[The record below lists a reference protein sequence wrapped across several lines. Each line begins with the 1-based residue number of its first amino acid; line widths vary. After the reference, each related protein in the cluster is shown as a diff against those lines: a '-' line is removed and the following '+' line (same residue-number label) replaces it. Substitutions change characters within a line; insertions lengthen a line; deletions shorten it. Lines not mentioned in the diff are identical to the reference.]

1 MKRFRKISRTHFM
14 LGNHAIVEGAIAAG
28 CRYFAGY
35 PITPAS
41 EISEIM
47 SRRMPEVGGRFIQM
61 EDEMGSI
68 FSVIGASLA
77 GAKAMTATASAG
89 FNYMQ
94 EGIGLAVTIEAPCV
108 IVDVPRTRQDI
119 QPTEADIM
127 QMKWGAS
134 GDYEIICLVAS
145 SVQEAFD
152 LTIEA
157 FNFAEQYRNPVV
169 LISEANISHMRG
181 RVEISEQNKI
191 KLVNRKPAKG
201 PPEEYLPFRAG
212 ENGVPA
218 MSRFGEGFRVLYTH
232 NPHDERGHIL
242 DVESDPNG
250 YEKFYDR
257 ICGKITRDADKIAR
271 FETRFL
277 DDADLAIVSY
287 GTESTSALESVIRA
301 RSEGIKAAYVKLTT
315 VWPVPEKLLKEVT
328 EKVKKIIVP
337 EMNMGK
343 YVNEIRR
350 ISCGEAHVVPLC
362 KNNGKMHSPD
372 EILERI
378 RSESR

>member
-1 MKRFRKISRTHFM
+1 MNKHGEISGTHFM

-41 EISEIM
+41 EIAERM

-77 GAKAMTATASAG
+77 GVKAMTATASAG

-94 EGIGLAVTIEAPCV
+94 EAIGLAATIEAPCV

-119 QPTEADIM
+119 QPTESDIM
-127 QMKWGAS
+127 QVKWGAS

-152 LTIEA
+152 LTVEA
-157 FNFAEQYRNPVV
+157 FNFAEEYRNPVV
-169 LISEANISHMRG
+169 LVSEANISHMRG
-181 RVEISEQNKI
+181 RVEIPERNEI
-191 KLVNRKPAKG
+191 KVVNRKPATG
-201 PPEEYLPFRAG
+201 PPEEYLPFRA
-212 ENGVPA
+212 EDDGVPA
-218 MSRFGEGFRVLYTH
+218 MSRFGEGYRVLYTH
-232 NPHDERGHIL
+232 NPHDERGRIL
-242 DVESDPNG
+242 NVEADPDG
-250 YEKFYDR
+250 YEKLYDR
-257 ICGKITRDADKIAR
+257 ICGKITHDADKIAR

-277 DDADLAIVSY
+277 DDADLAVVSY

-301 RSEGIKAAYVKLTT
+301 RSEGVKVGYVKLIT
-315 VWPVPEKLLKEVT
+315 VWPVPEKLLKSVA

-337 EMNMGK
+337 EMNIGK
-343 YVNEIRR
+343 YVNEVKRVSR
-350 ISCGEAHVVPLC
+350 GEADVISLS
-362 KNNGKMHSPD
+362 KNNGEMHSPD

-378 RSESR
+378 RSEPR